1 MALAA
6 SKHWKIAHGILM
18 GQAREWLM
26 PLLPAILS
34 VRTQS

>member
-1 MALAA
+1 MALMA
-6 SKHWKIAHGILM
+6 SKRWKIAHGIN

-26 PLLPAILS
+26 PLLPAILL